1 MKSSQGAQQY
11 VGEGGDVVRRGLIR
25 GGLVALGGLALG
37 LLGVRSAEGTTRD
50 GRVAIPKLR
59 MTFGTFLTPGGMS
72 AALSQIP
79 KAVRLRPGETVRYWV
94 SCIEDRPEEWS
105 FGRRHW
111 RIANIYCSP
120 DGVKVCSF
128 EEGAYIAP
136 EI

>member
-1 MKSSQGAQQY
+1 MKSSQGVHKS
-11 VGEGGDVVRRGLIR
+11 VGDSGVVDRRRLIR

-37 LLGVRSAEGTTRD
+37 FLGVQSTEGTTRD

-59 MTFGTFLTPGGMS
+59 ITLGTFLTPGGMS
-72 AALSQIP
+72 TALSQISD
-79 KAVRLRPGETVRYWV
+79 AVRLRPGETVRYWV

-105 FGRRHW
+105 YGRRHW

>member
-1 MKSSQGAQQY
+1 MKSSHGTQRSRRDSG
-11 VGEGGDVVRRGLIR
+11 VVDRRGLIR
-25 GGLVALGGLALG
+25 GGVVALGGLALG
-37 LLGVRSAEGTTRD
+37 FLGVQSAEGTTRD
-50 GRVAIPKLR
+50 SRVVIPKLR
-59 MTFGTFLTPGGMS
+59 ITLGTFLTPVGKS
-72 AALSQIP
+72 AALSQISN
-79 KAVRLRPGETVRYWV
+79 AVRLRPGEIVRYWV

-105 FGRRHW
+105 YGRRHW